1 MSHTRTSLSSILLG
15 DELGQLKLV
24 QLDPRHVNNRDNERF
39 LDFNESSLS
48 PVHEKYPR
56 EPTVDDEHWNLFNE
70 FRGATDDK
78 LESSPRRE
86 LESQTLA
93 SPGRQSRQHR
103 HKIVKLHAECLQR
116 EPAASRAITNIRPI
130 QSVHEADLDTTD
142 KSNNLFLISNKVG
155 QLFVCDTDALRRQLR
170 RCESLERHLALGDYY
185 CDEGTAAAATG
196 EAPAQAILSP
206 IYYNMNNRVPVYGG
220 QPVNQT
226 NILVIYQNGDIQH
239 VNIGQDVLQA
249 SLGIRRKAIKMLG
262 LGYNSDA
269 RAVHWRIDGQT
280 GICYFDSDAASAHM
294 AENDPLTEIVLSS
307 PTHKLNKR
315 RSYNKSQQSIYNKSP
330 CIKSRTYNA
339 EDRLVPTQ
347 VINMITSRTDQ
358 YKPSGRIC
366 KWSSITSLN
375 LIYRKL
381 ALYDLVGS
389 ENFER
394 AQAPI
399 AYRVSAYKLN
409 ENRLAVGGSKYALRV
424 YDVQTQKA
432 IFNCRTGSN
441 KNPLVCPARGEPVEV
456 ADVDWLGGNKTT
468 QKSPDMLATCS
479 GQDSI
484 VNVYDLR
491 SSKPAFYID
500 LTHQTENKWQPYE
513 NYPRGCMFTS
523 ICASGAPYS
532 TAVPSQQL
540 ALGSTNGQLHIID
553 LRFVAKSNRTL
564 GKLSGFC
571 GGSVREIRFVSES
584 FETSKMISCASD
596 RFVRIHR
603 IQTSFTSVISQK
615 LATKVFLGTR
625 PTCVQPVCDE
635 ITKSY
640 LSSLM
645 SGSESHISTIGSGSW
660 SLL

>member
-1 MSHTRTSLSSILLG
+1 MGCHSRSSLTSVLVG
-15 DELGQLKLV
+15 DELGQIKLV
-24 QLDPRHVNNRDNERF
+24 QLDPRHVNNRDTERF
-39 LDFNESSLS
+39 LDFNERSLS
-48 PVHEKYPR
+48 PVHERYARNDSEELLEEERNGDSPK
-56 EPTVDDEHWNLFNE
+56 
-70 FRGATDDK
+70 RGQF
-78 LESSPRRE
+78 
-86 LESQTLA
+86 ESQTLG
-93 SPGRQSRQHR
+93 SPRNNCLQHR
-103 HKIVKLHAECLQR
+103 HRIVKVAAECLQR
-116 EPAASRAITNIRPI
+116 EPAASRAITNIRSI
-130 QSVHEADLDTTD
+130 HNVHESDLDTTD

-155 QLFVCDTDALRRQLR
+155 QIFVCDTNALRKRLR
-170 RCESLERHLALGDYY
+170 Y
-185 CDEGTAAAATG
+185 CDNLEQQYREGESYGAYSAEELHG
-196 EAPAQAILSP
+196 PAQTTPVLSP
-206 IYYNMNNRVPVYGG
+206 IYYNMNNDVSVHGA
-220 QPVNQT
+220 QPINQT

-239 VNIGQDVLQA
+239 VNIGQDVLQS
-249 SLGIRRKAIKMLG
+249 SLGIRRKAIKLLG

-269 RAVHWRIDGQT
+269 RAVHWRIDGQS

-294 AENDPLTEIVLSS
+294 DENDPLTDIVLTS

-315 RSYNKSQQSIYNKSP
+315 RIDRSQQSVYNKSP
-330 CIKSRTYNA
+330 CIQSRKHNA

-366 KWSSITSLN
+366 KWTSITSLN

-389 ENFER
+389 ENLER
-394 AQAPI
+394 ARALISYQ
-399 AYRVSAYKLN
+399 VNSYKLN
-409 ENRLAVGGSKYALRV
+409 DNRLAVGGAKYALRV
-424 YDVQTQKA
+424 FDVHTQKA
-432 IFNCRTGSN
+432 IYNCRTGAS
-441 KNPLVCPARGEPVEV
+441 KNPLVCPARGEPVMV
-456 ADVDWLGGNKTT
+456 GDIDWLGGNKTT
-468 QKSPDMLATCS
+468 LKSPDMLAACS
-479 GQDSI
+479 GIDAI
-484 VNVYDLR
+484 VRVFDLR
-491 SSKPAFYID
+491 SPKPAFFID
-500 LTHQTENKWQPYE
+500 MTHQTENKWQPYE

-540 ALGSTNGQLHIID
+540 ALGSTNGQLHVID
-553 LRFVAKSNRTL
+553 LRFVAKSNRSL

-625 PTCVQPVCDE
+625 PTCIQPVCDE
-635 ITKSY
+635 LTQNY
-640 LSSLM
+640 LSSLV
-645 SGSESHISTIGSGSW
+645 SHYGSESHISTLGSGSW